1 MFNRKGDLAL
11 STNAIVVLIIAV
23 LVLGLLISF
32 ITGAIGKGSDRFLGE
47 LNKLPDP
54 PQPTASR
61 IITSSESAV
70 AQRGDY
76 AGFKFSVYNPFPAE
90 NNVAPTFV
98 ECGPVETSVSLA
110 PRVVAGRGV
119 ETWTVQAPIKEAASI
134 GKTVCTV
141 SVTITDASGEKA
153 IGNSDVVIEVRS

>member
-54 PQPTASR
+54 PEPTSSK

-70 AQRGDY
+70 AERGEY
-76 AGFKFSVYNPFPAE
+76 AGFKFSVYNPFPTE
-90 NNVAPTFV
+90 KQVAPTFGT
-98 ECGPVETSVSLA
+98 CAPVNAGSVSLA
-110 PRVVAGRGV
+110 PRLVAGRSV
-119 ETWTVQAPIKEAASI
+119 ETWTVQALIKEDASL
-134 GKTVCTV
+134 GKPVCTI
-141 SVTITDASGEKA
+141 SVKIVDGTESA